1 MINITTFVFTPHILN
16 DQHNTNSSQRDK
28 PQHLLNGKEP
38 AESFNFRR
46 STKSTFEPL
55 YYIRPP

>member
-1 MINITTFVFTPHILN
+1 MINITTFVYTPHILN

-28 PQHLLNGKEP
+28 PQHLLNDKEP
-38 AESFNFRR
+38 AE
-46 STKSTFEPL
+46 STFEPL